1 MNIDNSLK
9 KLFSLHSFGIKLGL
23 DNIKNFLN
31 QTGIPY
37 KKIKMFHVAGSNGK
51 GSTSAFL
58 ASILMEYNYRVGLYT
73 SPHFVRF
80 NERIKIN
87 GKEIPDQFIAS
98 FIEQYDKLIDQ
109 FNLTFFEVT
118 TAMAFSYFQA
128 NNVDYAVI
136 ETGLGGRLDATN
148 VIEPLASVITSIS
161 LEHTHILGNTI
172 KEITA
177 EKAGIIKKGVP
188 VFIGKLPFNAVDVI
202 EKKCSESASELFK
215 IVEYVNEKKH
225 CFELYTDELELD
237 DWTTPLRGDYQKY
250 NAALAGLVIS
260 KILDESDSNIIERG
274 IKDVVKNT
282 GIQGRYEFY
291 KKHPD
296 IIFDSAH
303 NPEGVRHFLDE
314 FNKDIKKYSK
324 KVLLF
329 GAMRDK
335 AVEIMLSML
344 KEYFDEIHVTTLNY
358 DRACS
363 IKELNEIAGRISLSV
378 IAENDPFEL
387 VDKFDKKN
395 EKSVLVVLG
404 SMYLLGEIKSR
415 LAHN

>member
-1 MNIDNSLK
+1 MNLENSLK

-23 DNIKNFLN
+23 DNINNFLN
-31 QTGIPY
+31 QINIPY
-37 KKIKMFHVAGSNGK
+37 RKLKMFHIAGSNGK

-58 ASILMEYNYRVGLYT
+58 ASILMEYNYKVGLYT

-87 GKEIPDQFIAS
+87 GEEIPDQYIAS
-98 FIEQYDKLIDQ
+98 FVDKYDKLIDQ
-109 FNLTFFEVT
+109 HKLTFFEVT
-118 TAMAFSYFQA
+118 TAMAFEYFEA

-148 VIEPLASVITSIS
+148 VIKPLASIITSIS
-161 LEHTHILGNTI
+161 LEHTNILGI
-172 KEITA
+172 SIEEITA

-188 VFIGKLPFNAVDVI
+188 VFIGKLPFNAVEVI

-215 IVEYVNEKKH
+215 IVEYVNEKTNS
-225 CFELYTDELELD
+225 FELYTDELELD
-237 DWTTPLRGDYQKY
+237 DWSIPLRGDYQKY

-274 IKDVVKNT
+274 IKDIVKNT
-282 GIQGRYEFY
+282 GIQGRYELY
-291 KKHPD
+291 KKQPD

-303 NPEGVRHFLDE
+303 NPEGVSNFLDE
-314 FNKDIKKYSK
+314 FNKDIKNYSK
-324 KVLLF
+324 KVVLF

-335 AVEIMLSML
+335 AVEEMLSML
-344 KEYFDEIHVTTLNY
+344 GKYFDEIHVTSINY
-358 DRACS
+358 ERACS
-363 IKELNEIAGRISLSV
+363 VNELREIADKLNIKV
-378 IAENDPFEL
+378 VVENNPFEL
-387 VDKFDKKN
+387 LSKFDKDD

-415 LAHN
+415 LAHK

>member
-23 DNIKNFLN
+23 HNIKSFLN
-31 QTGIPY
+31 QTGIPFERL
-37 KKIKMFHVAGSNGK
+37 KMFHVAGSNGK

-58 ASILMEYNYRVGLYT
+58 ASILMEYNYKVGLYT

-87 GKEIPDQFIAS
+87 VKETSDQYIAS
-98 FIEQYDKLIDQ
+98 FVDKYEKLIDQ
-109 FNLTFFEVT
+109 HNLTFFEVT
-118 TAMAFSYFQA
+118 TAMAFEYFVA

-148 VIEPLASVITSIS
+148 VIKPLASIITSIS
-161 LEHTHILGNTI
+161 LEHTNILGTSI
-172 KEITA
+172 EEIAA

-188 VFIGKLPFNAVDVI
+188 VFIGKLPAKAIEVI

-215 IVEYVNEKKH
+215 IVDYINEKTNS
-225 CFELYTDELELD
+225 FELYTDELELD
-237 DWTTPLRGDYQKY
+237 DWATPLRGDYQKY

-303 NPEGVRHFLDE
+303 NPEGISNFLHE
-314 FNKDIKKYSK
+314 FKKDIKKYSK
-324 KVLLF
+324 KVVLF

-335 AVEIMLSML
+335 AMEYMLTML
-344 KEYFDEIHVTTLNY
+344 NESFDEIHITAINY
-358 DRACS
+358 ERAAS
-363 IKELNEIAGRISLSV
+363 IDELKQIAGKINLNVLVEDNS
-378 IAENDPFEL
+378 FEL
-387 VDKFDKKN
+387 VDKFDKED

-415 LAHN
+415 LAHK

>member
-9 KLFSLHSFGIKLGL
+9 KLFSLHTFGIKLGL

-31 QTGIPY
+31 QTGIPCE
-37 KKIKMFHVAGSNGK
+37 KLKTFHVAGSNGK

-58 ASILMEYNYRVGLYT
+58 ASILMEYNYKVGLYT
-73 SPHFVRF
+73 SPHFVWF

-87 GKEIPDQFIAS
+87 GKEIPDQYIAS
-98 FIEQYDKLIDQ
+98 FFDKYEKLIDQ
-109 FNLTFFEVT
+109 HNLTFFEVT
-118 TAMAFSYFQA
+118 TAMAFEYFIN

-148 VIEPLASVITSIS
+148 VIKPLASVITSIS
-161 LEHTHILGNTI
+161 LEHTNILGTSI
-172 KEITA
+172 EEITA

-188 VFIGKLPFNAVDVI
+188 VFIGKLPLNAVEVI
-202 EKKCSESASELFK
+202 EKKCSVSASELFK
-215 IVEYVNEKKH
+215 ISEYVNEKTNS
-225 CFELYTDELELD
+225 FELYTDELELD

-260 KILDESDSNIIERG
+260 KILDESDFNIIERG

-303 NPEGVRHFLDE
+303 NPEGVRNFLDE
-314 FNKDIKKYSK
+314 FKKDIKKYSK

-335 AVEIMLSML
+335 AVEYMLLML
-344 KEYFDEIHVTTLNY
+344 QESFDEIHITSTNYERAASINELKEITGKINLNVLM
-358 DRACS
+358 
-363 IKELNEIAGRISLSV
+363 ET
-378 IAENDPFEL
+378 DPFEF
-387 VDKFDKKN
+387 VDKFDKED

-415 LAHN
+415 IAHK